1 MTDSWKMLASYE
13 DQASAEAIAESLRAE
28 GVPTRV
34 EVESPVPGV
43 IENVRV
49 MVSADLLHR
58 AKWVVNSRQ
67 VSECELRYAATG
79 DLGEA
84 DDETE

>member
-13 DQASAEAIAESLRAE
+13 DQASEEAIAESLRAE

-34 EVESPVPGV
+34 EVESAVPGI

-49 MVSADLLHR
+49 MVSADSLHR
-58 AKWVVNSRQ
+58 AKWVENSRR
-67 VSECELRYAATG
+67 VSECELGYAATG
-79 DLGEA
+79 DLGEV